1 MSFFELFQPG
11 LRHLREERDRQ
22 KSVVANPKHGGSG
35 GPLGIDLSGGTAKFV
50 MPTRPDTGEADAS
63 ADEKVEAE
71 PSAEQTA
78 DSADD
83 DPEPTE
89 KRAEKGRALPA
100 D

>member
-35 GPLGIDLSGGTAKFV
+35 GPLGIDLSGGTARFV
-50 MPTRPDTGEADAS
+50 MPARPDTGGADAS
-63 ADEKVEAE
+63 ADEEGEAD
-71 PSAEQTA
+71 PSAERTS

-89 KRAEKGRALPA
+89 KPAGKGEDAPG
-100 D
+100 